1 MCVDGEDWYPEV
13 GKPGDVVT
21 VPAEV
26 KHWHSAKKGSWFST
40 WRWNALGKILQ
51 MNGASR
57 LAIKNIISEV
67 FQNGFR
73 NSY

>member
-26 KHWHSAKKGSWFST
+26 KHWHGAKKGSWFSH
-40 WRWNALGKILQ
+40 L
-51 MNGASR
+51 
-57 LAIKNIISEV
+57 EV
-67 FQNGFR
+67 ECPGEDTSNEWCKPVSDKEY
-73 NSY
+73 NK